1 MCGNAVVGTCGN
13 AVVGMCGNA
22 VVGVMP
28 CTPGNADLGR
38 LRPGAAVA
46 AMMASRGVHSTASR
60 DVGDRMSKQ
69 PTVVPLALRSDRGQ
83 VERHAR
89 DSIASKQA
97 GCISHPSCASHL

>member
-1 MCGNAVVGTCGN
+1 MCGN

-38 LRPGAAVA
+38 VRPGAAVA

-60 DVGDRMSKQ
+60 DVRDSMSM
-69 PTVVPLALRSDRGQ
+69 PTVGSLGLRSGRGQ
-83 VERHAR
+83 VERHAC
-89 DSIASKQA
+89 
-97 GCISHPSCASHL
+97 G

>member
-1 MCGNAVVGTCGN
+1 MCGN

-38 LRPGAAVA
+38 VRPGAAVA

-60 DVGDRMSKQ
+60 DVRDSMSMQ
-69 PTVVPLALRSDRGQ
+69 PTVGPLVLRSGR
-83 VERHAR
+83 VKMERHTCR
-89 DSIASKQA
+89 
-97 GCISHPSCASHL
+97 